1 MSNQTVRLMA
11 HNAGTLASAAQFIA
25 ELVRQSVTF
34 DARHTTDA
42 AGTEIIIVELT
53 GGY

>member
-1 MSNQTVRLMA
+1 MSNQTLRLMA
-11 HNAGTLASAAQFIA
+11 HDADARASAMQCLA
-25 ELVRQSVTF
+25 ELVRQGLTF

-42 AGTEIIIVELT
+42 AGTEIILVELT